1 VLDPSTLYQLT
12 AQQPE
17 VGELQQPVMVV
28 ALTGFVDAGQAG
40 RLAAEQ
46 ILETLEHRVLA
57 RFDLDQVYDY
67 RARRPAMVFD
77 GDHWVSYETPSLE
90 LSLVTDSGG
99 RSFLLLMGPEP
110 DIQWERVTAA
120 IRQLVERYDVSLTVS
135 AHAIPMAVPHTRPI
149 GVTAHA
155 TDPGLIRDYQ
165 PWVGQV
171 RVPGNLGGLL
181 ELRLGQAD
189 RTAAG
194 FAVHVPHY
202 VAQNNYPVAA
212 EALLSA
218 VTRLTGL
225 ALPTEQLADQGRQ
238 VRVLLDEQAAAD
250 SEITEMVEALE
261 RQYDA
266 FVGSQGRSLLAAD
279 TGSLPTGDEL
289 GAELERFLAD
299 ENERRGRGDV

>member
-12 AQQPE
+12 AQQPAAD
-17 VGELQQPVMVV
+17 ELQQPVMVV

-46 ILETLEHRVLA
+46 ILDTLEHRVLA

-90 LSLVTDSGG
+90 LSLVTDAGG

-120 IRQLVERYDVSLTVS
+120 IRQLVERYDVSMTVS

-165 PWVGQV
+165 PWIGQV

-189 RTAAG
+189 RAAAG

-212 EALLSA
+212 EALLAA

-225 ALPTEQLADQGRQ
+225 SLPTEQLADQGRQ

-250 SEITEMVEALE
+250 SEITEMVQALE

>member
-1 VLDPSTLYQLT
+1 MLDPSTLYQLT
-12 AQQPE
+12 AQQPAP
-17 VGELQQPVMVV
+17 GELQQPVMVV

-46 ILETLEHRVLA
+46 VLDTLPHRVLA
-57 RFDLDQVYDY
+57 RFDLDQMFDY
-67 RARRPAMVFD
+67 RARRPAMMFD
-77 GDHWVSYETPSLE
+77 GDHWVSYETPTLE
-90 LSLVTDSGG
+90 LSLVTDPGG
-99 RSFLLLMGPEP
+99 RSFLLLTGPEP

-120 IRQLVERYDVSLTVS
+120 IKQLVERYDVSLTVS

-189 RTAAG
+189 RVAAG

-202 VAQNNYPVAA
+202 VSQNNYPAAA
-212 EALLSA
+212 EALLTA

-225 ALPTEQLADQGRQ
+225 TLPTEQLADAGRQ

-250 SEITEMVEALE
+250 AEISEMVASLE

-299 ENERRGRGDV
+299 ENERRGRGDL